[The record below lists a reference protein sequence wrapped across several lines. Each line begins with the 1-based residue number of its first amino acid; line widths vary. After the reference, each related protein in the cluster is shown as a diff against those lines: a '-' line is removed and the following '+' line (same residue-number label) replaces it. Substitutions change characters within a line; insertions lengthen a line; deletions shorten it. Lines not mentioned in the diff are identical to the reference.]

1 MCYPEV
7 EKYYKKNPYIK
18 EMYGKQIWDCMENLR
33 YQISKD
39 MHYQICC
46 KDNRYEDLYEVFIE
60 KVEQLFEI
68 GTSVT
73 DDAFVLYNVMHKE
86 KFYHIWTNDL
96 LRYIIRYK
104 PRK

>member
-1 MCYPEV
+1 MFYPEV
-7 EKYYKKNPYIK
+7 DKYYQKDPYLK
-18 EMYGKQIWDCMENLR
+18 EKYGKQIWDCMEKLR
-33 YQISKD
+33 NQISKD

-60 KVEQLFEI
+60 KIEQLFEV

-73 DDAFVLYNVMHKE
+73 DDAFVLYNVMHQE

-96 LRYIIRYK
+96 LRHIMRYK
-104 PRK
+104 RRK